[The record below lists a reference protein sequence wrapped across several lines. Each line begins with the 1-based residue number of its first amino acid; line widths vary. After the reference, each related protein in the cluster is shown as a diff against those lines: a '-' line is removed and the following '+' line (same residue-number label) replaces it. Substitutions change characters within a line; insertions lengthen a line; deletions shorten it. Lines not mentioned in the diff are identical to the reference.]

1 MFLAM
6 DLSFLSQL
14 NLIFYVIIGLAV
26 LMGFL
31 RGMKKTL
38 FSFITMVIFYVV
50 FFLTINSIVNVLW
63 SMNMPWLGQVLGNV
77 DSSLSGFTS
86 FEDSYGLLIEF
97 GLGDT
102 LDLAGSS
109 AEVTALL
116 IGLVQFVL
124 KIVWTILYFT
134 VILVLY
140 KLICLIIRAI
150 FLKSKKGESKNRG
163 FGALFGALNGLLAVF
178 VFLIMLGGIISVT
191 ESAILLLESS
201 DTPTEQ
207 AYIGQFRGFDE
218 NMTVIPLAETE
229 DLNQY
234 TEDLQD
240 MVDGFYGNIFVQ
252 LADRITTPS
261 SINSDVEVPL
271 YLDLFDRVLSFE
283 YKESSIGLRYELAVF
298 SEAATY
304 LLNSDFM
311 DTNEITDI
319 TGDEIRGVFSELSHS
334 VLIVNLVPVAIE
346 MGADYFEMD
355 LGITTTDLYAINFEE
370 ELGDIGAI
378 AGSLFDILNGAGVL
392 SGDGEIDPT
401 EITPA
406 SVRELFGDI
415 GDSEVMVLVTE
426 NLLIPML
433 EEQEGGFFLN
443 LPAEINIEDEY
454 EALGEIFAS
463 IVDLDIAFDELADA
477 DVGVLLSAVS
487 EIDLLILLDS
497 ELVSTALINILSG
510 QTDIEG
516 LDILEIPTGL
526 EWRDTLTQDGELRK
540 ILTALNSF
548 VTDAGDIDFSNL
560 DIDALTNLSDQAI
573 EDFFGSYVIRATVT
587 SIITSTDLGD
597 VPLTFPDTVYDGQDY
612 FTETELINVLKAVK
626 LILGDV
632 AGEFDILEALD
643 LDASEM
649 NTLLASEI
657 IKATVGQKIYEL
669 GSSSLVIPS
678 GVLETVVEN
687 GFNVTVVNETEI
699 RAILQALNVLDI
711 TNLDTMT
718 FDAGIMSNL
727 EDPLNTDN
735 LSDTKIN
742 TLLGSSII
750 HATVSDMIIDLDG
763 GVIDIPTT
771 SPTDAD
777 VKYSSGGT
785 EYIHVDEI
793 GNILKALHGIDVDD
807 FSTIDFEETSLLM
820 DNLDILLD
828 SAIIHA
834 TVSGI
839 LLDLSPTVT
848 IPEKDS
854 NNAFIIINKG
864 TTNYIDA
871 DEISN
876 MLDVV
881 NYMGLLDPTDFTSSF
896 DLTMFDDPAE
906 QTLLLD
912 SAIMHASISQTL
924 FDLETS
930 GYMIIPDRNELDDED
945 ITVTYGT
952 LGNETDYVVKSEI
965 IDIINAMNAMSVDI
979 DSLDAEIPTATFLA
993 NAAIILESST
1003 FQATISEQIIT
1014 PAHAPGGSE
1023 IFIPDDEIVT
1033 VGLDVFITKVELTA
1047 FIDAVNDLQLDNF
1060 DTFTFN
1066 SNDVFTKV
1074 SDLNAF
1080 FDSRILQAS
1089 VSRKI
1094 LPFATNAIAP
1104 AADTLIVP
1112 NALRESIDVQTVTL
1126 QIIQKPELINLLNG
1140 LDELGFSFNG
1150 TVSGDVFT
1158 GLDKT
1163 QLSNILDSGSLHIT
1177 FDYMLSN
1184 NANIDIPKEALVGQ
1198 STAGV
1203 IYGVSNVVTKDE
1215 LVDFIYGAT
1224 LISGDIEGSL
1234 DFLALTTMQKTDR
1247 DVVVESMIIRNTIT
1261 PNLELVEVFGPG
1273 DYVAGSDLP
1282 FLTIL
1287 ATITALDDNYPV

>member
-14 NLIFYVIIGLAV
+14 NLIFYVIIGIAV

-63 SMNMPWLGQVLGNV
+63 SMNMPWLGQALGNV
-77 DSSLSGFTS
+77 DPSLSGFTS

-201 DTPTEQ
+201 NTPAEQ
-207 AYIGQFRGFDE
+207 AYIGQFRGFDDSL
-218 NMTVIPLAETE
+218 TVIPLAETE

-252 LADRITTPS
+252 IADKITTPS

-355 LGITTTDLYAINFEE
+355 LGITTTELYAIDFEE

-378 AGSLFDILNGAGVL
+378 AGSLFDILNGAGFL

-406 SVRELFGDI
+406 SVRELFSDI
-415 GDSEVMVLVTE
+415 GDSEVMVLLTE

-443 LPAEINIEDEY
+443 LPEGIIIEDEF

-463 IVDLDIAFDELADA
+463 IVDLDIAFNELADA

-487 EIDLLILLDS
+487 EINLLILLDS

-526 EWRDTLTQDGELRK
+526 EWRDTLTEEGELRK

-548 VTDAGDIDFSNL
+548 VTDAGDIDFDNL

-597 VPLTFPDTVYDGQDY
+597 VPLTFPDIIYDSQDY

-643 LDASEM
+643 LDTGEM

-657 IKATVGQKIYEL
+657 IKATIGQKIYEL

-678 GVLETVVEN
+678 DVVDTVVEN
-687 GFNVTVVNETEI
+687 GLNVSVVNETEI

-711 TNLDTMT
+711 SNLDTMT

-735 LSDTKIN
+735 LSDAKIN
-742 TLLGSSII
+742 TLLASGII

-771 SPTDAD
+771 GPNDES
-777 VKYSSGGT
+777 VKYTSGGT

-793 GNILKALHGIDVDD
+793 GFILKALHGIDVDN
-807 FSTIDFEETSLLM
+807 FSTIDFEETELLM

-854 NNAFIIINKG
+854 NNAFIIVNKG
-864 TTNYIDA
+864 TTDYIDA

-881 NYMGLLDPTDFTSSF
+881 DYMGLLDPTDFTSSF

-906 QTLLLD
+906 QNLLLD

-924 FDLETS
+924 FDLELD
-930 GYMIIPDRNELDDED
+930 GYMIIPDRNELDDTD

-965 IDIINAMNAMSVDI
+965 IDIINAMNAMGVDI
-979 DSLDAEIPTATFLA
+979 DTLDAEIPTGTFLA

-1014 PAHAPGGSE
+1014 PAHAGGSE

-1033 VGLDVFITKVELTA
+1033 IGLDVFITKVELTA
-1047 FIDAVNDLQLDNF
+1047 FINAVNDLELSNF
-1060 DTFTFN
+1060 DTFTFD

-1074 SDLNAF
+1074 SDLDAF

-1094 LPFATNAIAP
+1094 IPFATNAITPAP
-1104 AADTLIVP
+1104 DTLIVP
-1112 NALRESIDVQTVTL
+1112 NALRENIDVQTVTL

-1150 TVSGDVFT
+1150 SVSGDVFT

-1163 QLSNILDSGSLHIT
+1163 QLGNILDSGSLHIT

-1184 NANIDIPKEALVGQ
+1184 NANIDIPKEALVGGN
-1198 STAGV
+1198 TLGV
-1203 IYGVSNVVTKDE
+1203 IYGVANVVTKDE
-1215 LVDFIYGAT
+1215 LIDFIYGAT

-1234 DFLALTTMQKTDR
+1234 DFLALTTMPKADR